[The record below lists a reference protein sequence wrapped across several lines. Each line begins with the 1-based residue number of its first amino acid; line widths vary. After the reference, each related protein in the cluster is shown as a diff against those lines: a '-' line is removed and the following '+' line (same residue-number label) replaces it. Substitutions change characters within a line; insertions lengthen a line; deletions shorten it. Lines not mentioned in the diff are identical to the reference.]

1 MVKKITSSIIKTIKE
16 EYKFLITLI
25 LVTIILNIPLNYY
38 ITIGGGIS
46 NISKRVEVEDKY
58 ESKGSFNLS
67 YVTQL
72 DGNIMTCALSYI
84 IPSWE
89 RENADNYKYNIE
101 ESTSD
106 IEFRSKIDL
115 KSANSTAIYWA
126 YTLAGKEVKEKTRNL
141 YVIGTSSDYD
151 TSLKVKDEILSID
164 GNHYDDVMEYVNYIQ
179 TKSKDDIIKVKVIRN
194 KKEKEVE
201 TKIYEKDGVKLI
213 GVVLHNYIQYDT
225 NPKIKVK
232 FKSRESGPSAGL
244 ITTLEIYNQLTKK
257 DITKGLKIAGTGTI
271 QPDGTIGEI
280 GGIEHKVKGAASA
293 KADIFLSPGGDNY
306 KDVVKYA
313 KEKKLKIKI
322 IKVESIEDALEK
334 LEKIKG

>member
-1 MVKKITSSIIKTIKE
+1 MVKKFKNSIIKTIKE

-141 YVIGTSSDYD
+141 YVIGT
-151 TSLKVKDEILSID
+151 
-164 GNHYDDVMEYVNYIQ
+164 
-179 TKSKDDIIKVKVIRN
+179 
-194 KKEKEVE
+194 
-201 TKIYEKDGVKLI
+201 
-213 GVVLHNYIQYDT
+213 
-225 NPKIKVK
+225 
-232 FKSRESGPSAGL
+232 
-244 ITTLEIYNQLTKK
+244 
-257 DITKGLKIAGTGTI
+257 
-271 QPDGTIGEI
+271 
-280 GGIEHKVKGAASA
+280 
-293 KADIFLSPGGDNY
+293 
-306 KDVVKYA
+306 
-313 KEKKLKIKI
+313 
-322 IKVESIEDALEK
+322 
-334 LEKIKG
+334 